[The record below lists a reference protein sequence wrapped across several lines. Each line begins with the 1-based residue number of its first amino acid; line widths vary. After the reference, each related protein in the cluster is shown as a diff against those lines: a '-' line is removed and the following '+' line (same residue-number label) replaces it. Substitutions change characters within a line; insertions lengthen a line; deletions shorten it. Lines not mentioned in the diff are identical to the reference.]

1 MNLWPSWFV
10 NKRRLVYGFAEVS
23 RPSRIFPVFVSKEMT
38 HHLMRVRISSKC
50 SVFVLLGAILSPSGV
65 FGFRQ
70 QVGTSPVPERIDQLF
85 RQAQTDIAKG
95 AYDAAADKYREA
107 LTVEP
112 RSPQALSNLGVCLY
126 LGGHLQGAVAP
137 LQNALSI
144 DPEQLPANLILGMDY
159 VKLGEPENALTP
171 LQRVL
176 QQEGKNRDALLALAS
191 AFFGLRQYDKA
202 GEVYARE
209 LRIYPTDSGGWY
221 SAGLSFEQ
229 VAEDAA
235 RKLAELG
242 RGSSYNQ
249 RLVGEYL
256 TENEAGIEAEEALR
270 RALALSEKD
279 NEGLHASLGFALLR
293 LEEPSEALNEFRS
306 ELRLHPGS
314 LDGKLGL
321 AAVDLERRH
330 LADGFAQ
337 LCGILRLDEGYIH
350 SRASFFVT
358 FLGRDIESEMSE
370 KASGVSPSAGCQE
383 AVALI
388 KREINSPGSTLDPET
403 AFSPLGTIP
412 KGSASF
418 DRSTIARA
426 LQESE
431 TGRYSDCARDSQ
443 EAPPSDSED
452 RLRLASC
459 ACLSGRYLA
468 SLEAG
473 WRVVNEDSHNL
484 KGYYWQAEKAR
495 NLAKVA
501 FQRAMSLDPNSWQ
514 GQLLLGDIY
523 RQRKDS
529 AAATSHYNAA
539 AQLKPA
545 SSAAYLGLATLSWE
559 NGSFDQARVSL
570 DKALEID
577 PENAQANL
585 ELGDIDVR
593 SHRFD
598 EALPLLQKSLAHD
611 AHRSLLVHADL
622 GKSYAELG
630 QLDRATTELTQASPM
645 DRSGEIHYQL
655 YRLYQKQ
662 GQAKLAQ
669 EALAESERLRQQN
682 AQDIQ
687 RHLGQAAQPGTR
699 QLEQHLIWPWVLI
712 FRSEVG
718 L

>member
-1 MNLWPSWFV
+1 
-10 NKRRLVYGFAEVS
+10 
-23 RPSRIFPVFVSKEMT
+23 
-38 HHLMRVRISSKC
+38 MRVRTNSKC
-50 SVFVLLGAILSPSGV
+50 SIFVLLSAILAPAGV
-65 FGFRQ
+65 LGFCQ

-85 RQAQTDIAKG
+85 QQAQADIAKG
-95 AYDAAADKYREA
+95 QYDAAADTYREA

-126 LGGHLQGAVAP
+126 LGGHLRSAVEP

-144 DPEQLPANLILGMDY
+144 DPSQLSANLILGMDY
-159 VKLGEPENALTP
+159 VKLGEPEKALTP
-171 LQRVL
+171 LQRAVR
-176 QQEGKNRDALLALAS
+176 QDSKNRDALLALAS
-191 AFFGLRQYDKA
+191 ALFGLRQYDKA

-209 LRIYPTDSGGWY
+209 LRIYPTDSEGWY

-229 VAEDAA
+229 VAEGAA
-235 RKLAELG
+235 RKLAEVG
-242 RGSSYNQ
+242 GGSSYNQ

-279 NEGLHASLGFALLR
+279 DEGLHAALGFALLR

-321 AAVDLERRH
+321 AAVDLEQRH
-330 LADGFAQ
+330 LAEGFAQ
-337 LCGILRLDEGYIH
+337 LCGILRLDQGYIR

-358 FLGRDIESEMSE
+358 FLGRDVESEMSE
-370 KASGVSPSAGCQE
+370 KAGDVPPSASCKE

-388 KREINSPGSTLDPET
+388 KSEINSPGSTLDAET
-403 AFSPLGTIP
+403 AFSPLGSIP
-412 KGSASF
+412 KDSASF
-418 DRSTIARA
+418 DRSMIARA
-426 LQESE
+426 LQESK
-431 TGRYSDCARDSQ
+431 TGQYSACARDSQ
-443 EAPPSDSED
+443 EAHPSDSED
-452 RLRLASC
+452 RLRLARC
-459 ACLSGRYLA
+459 ACLSGRYLT

-473 WRVVNEDSHNL
+473 WEVVNEDSHNL
-484 KGYYWQAEKAR
+484 KGYYWQAEAAR

-501 FQRAMSLDPNSWQ
+501 FQRATSLNPNSWQ

-523 RQRKDS
+523 RQRRDW
-529 AAATSHYNAA
+529 AAAISHYNAA
-539 AQLKPA
+539 AQLKPTSA
-545 SSAAYLGLATLSWE
+545 AAYLGLATLSWE
-559 NGSFDQARVSL
+559 NGSFDQAKVSL
-570 DKALEID
+570 DKVLEID

-585 ELGDIDVR
+585 ELGDINVR

-611 AHRSLLVHADL
+611 THHSLLVHADL

-630 QLDRATTELTQASPM
+630 QLDRAITELTEASPM

-669 EALAESERLRQQN
+669 EALAESERLRQHD
-682 AQDIQ
+682 AQDLQ
-687 RHLGQAAQPGTR
+687 RHLGRATQMGTGR
-699 QLEQHLIWPWVLI
+699 IEQH
-712 FRSEVG
+712 
-718 L
+718 